1 MPDAIWLDDREQRAW
16 RSFMA
21 AMERLKAA
29 IARELQRDSGLSGPD
44 YSVLVQ
50 LSEAPGGRLRAYELG
65 AATGWEKSRL
75 SHHLTRMEQ
84 RGLVAREQCAGSR
97 FFDVVLTEQGR
108 TTVEEAAPKHVGHVR
123 EWFVEALTP
132 EQLDALAAACEA
144 ISARLGQ
151 SASCTDPD
159 HSVDHEVNVMIEPGS

>member
-1 MPDAIWLDDREQRAW
+1 MSNAIWLDDREQRAW
-16 RSFMA
+16 RSFTG

-29 IARELQRDSGLSGPD
+29 LGRELQRDSGLSGPD

-50 LSEAPGGRLRAYELG
+50 LSEAPDQRLRAYELG

-97 FFDVVLTEQGR
+97 YFDVVLTEQGR
-108 TTVEEAAPKHVGHVR
+108 AAIDEAAPRHVGHVR
-123 EWFVEALTP
+123 DWFVAALTP
-132 EQLDALAAACEA
+132 AQLDALTEACDA
-144 ISARLGQ
+144 ISSRLGE
-151 SASCTDPD
+151 ASSCSD
-159 HSVDHEVNVMIEPGS
+159 EPPACSDEPSTCD

>member
-1 MPDAIWLDDREQRAW
+1 MGRVSNAIWLDDREQRAW
-16 RSFMA
+16 RSFMGS
-21 AMERLKAA
+21 MERLKAA

-50 LSEAPGGRLRAYELG
+50 LSEAPDQRLRAYELG

-84 RGLVAREQCAGSR
+84 RGLVTRAQCADSR
-97 FFDVVLTEQGR
+97 YFDIVLTEQGR
-108 TTVEEAAPKHVGHVR
+108 ATIEEAAPRHAGHVR

-132 EQLDALAAACEA
+132 EQLDALTEACDA
-144 ISARLGQ
+144 ISDRLGQ
-151 SASCTDPD
+151 IGGCS
-159 HSVDHEVNVMIEPGS
+159 EPPPAACDEA